1 MFFLIFFLI
10 LPQISEIMVSLPAD
24 FVAET
29 RRIMGEERFNRF
41 VGAFEEEAP
50 TSIRV
55 NTRILDDGLR
65 VMGDGGNQVPWCAEG
80 YYLEDRPQF
89 TFDPLLHAGWWCE
102 PLSHLSPPS
111 LLWISALRLG
121 VSLRHCAAYCQRRV
135 YW

>member
-1 MFFLIFFLI
+1 
-10 LPQISEIMVSLPAD
+10 MVSLPAD

-65 VMGDGGNQVPWCAEG
+65 VMGDGGNQVPW
-80 YYLEDRPQF
+80 
-89 TFDPLLHAGWWCE
+89 
-102 PLSHLSPPS
+102 
-111 LLWISALRLG
+111 
-121 VSLRHCAAYCQRRV
+121 
-135 YW
+135 